1 MDRSGKGI
9 HVIGATG
16 RQGSSVVRHLLK
28 DGWHLRAL
36 AHHLDSPPW
45 QELAEAGVQLLP
57 GDTLDRTSL
66 ERAVEG
72 AYGVFSM
79 QGLSQGPEA
88 EETQGANVADAAA
101 AAGVKHFVYNSVE
114 GAENEAGPPWVVSK
128 HHIEAHIRELGIPT
142 TIWRPVTFME
152 NYLAQ
157 RDGILDGVLT
167 SPLWPES
174 MSYSIALEDIGRFV
188 ALAFREPERFIG
200 TEMAIAGDAM
210 PMTEVAETFARALG
224 VPVAFSH
231 VDVDWAPTPPRPVPG
246 EPQHVRADIEACRAL
261 VPGLTTLAQW
271 VALTEWKRPA
281 AG

>member
-1 MDRSGKGI
+1 MDRSDKSI
-9 HVIGATG
+9 LVIGATG
-16 RQGSSVVRHLLK
+16 RQGSAVVRHLLR

-36 AHHLDSPPW
+36 AHHPDSPPW
-45 QELAEAGVQLLP
+45 QELAAAGVQLLP
-57 GDTLDRTSL
+57 GDTLDLTSL

-79 QGLSQGPEA
+79 QSLSQGPEA

-128 HHIEAHIRELGIPT
+128 HRIEAHIRELGIPT

-152 NYLAQ
+152 NYLRQ
-157 RDGILDGVLT
+157 RDGILDGILT

-174 MSYSIALEDIGRFV
+174 MSYLVALDDIGRFV

-200 TEMAIAGDAM
+200 TAMAIAGDAM
-210 PMTEVAETFARALG
+210 PMTQVAETFARVLG
-224 VPVAFSH
+224 VPVAFAH
-231 VDVDWAPTPPRPVPG
+231 VDVDWAPAPARPVPG
-246 EPQHVRADIEACRAL
+246 EAQHVRADIEACRAL
-261 VPGLTTLAQW
+261 VPELTTLAQW
-271 VALTEWKRPA
+271 VALTGWGRPSV
-281 AG
+281 G